1 MSHVDIDC
9 SIRHQPGASSIWAC
23 GIISLLILVV
33 AFRSPSRKF
42 WFIMIVVSMLPL
54 VIALV
59 DRSRLLAQAKIWLAS
74 DPAAEAKMG
83 EVVIELNEIY
93 PVGITTTVI
102 PLLLTLMA
110 SVVTERRRNRVRP
123 APS

>member
-1 MSHVDIDC
+1 MSPANIDC
-9 SIRHQPGASSIWAC
+9 SIRHQPGASSIGAC

-42 WFIMIVVSMLPL
+42 WFIMIVVSLLPL

-74 DPAAEAKMG
+74 DPAAEAKMR

-102 PLLLTLMA
+102 PLLLILIA
-110 SVVTERRRNRVRP
+110 SVVTARRRNRVRP
-123 APS
+123 